1 MPPDLPPP
9 PLPGPGDS
17 LFLDVDGT
25 LVALAER
32 PDAVVVEPGLSDLF
46 ARLAAARPGR
56 VALVSGRSVAQLD
69 AMLGH
74 AARSF
79 AVAGSH
85 GAEQRTPR
93 LGHALPARPP
103 ALEQATAALSA
114 FADEHGLIFEAKSLG
129 AALHYRM
136 APHHEEAATLLASDV
151 AATHGLVLQR
161 GKMMVEVR
169 LPGDKG
175 AAIRALMETDAMRG
189 TCPWFLGDD
198 VTDEDGF
205 AAATKLGGAGVL
217 VGEPRSTAAGYRL
230 DDVPSVHAWLEAAA

>member
-1 MPPDLPPP
+1 MPSDLPPP
-9 PLPGPGDS
+9 PLPDRADS

-25 LVALAER
+25 LVTLAER
-32 PDAVVVEPGLSDLF
+32 PDAVTVEPGLTALF
-46 ARLAAARPGR
+46 ARLSISRPGR

-69 AMLGH
+69 RMFGDTIHHL
-74 AARSF
+74 

-85 GAEQRTPR
+85 GAEQRMPGA
-93 LGHALPARPP
+93 GHTLPERSP
-103 ALEQATAALSA
+103 ALEQATSVLSA

-129 AALHYRM
+129 AALHYRT
-136 APHHEEAATLLASDV
+136 APHHADAAGVAAGEV

-175 AAIRALMETDAMRG
+175 LAIRALMHADAMRG

-205 AAATKLGGAGVL
+205 IAAAALGGAGVL
-217 VGEPRSTAAGYRL
+217 VGEPRPTAARYRL
-230 DDVPSVHAWLEAAA
+230 GDVPAVHAWLEAAT